1 MVEERRVRG
10 AIHVALLWS
19 LTASF
24 AFRTAAQLVR
34 RVSPV
39 RALPPFDAWQGSS
52 LSYPVLLAS
61 QSLILVLMCWLTHG
75 VSGRVRARRR
85 IGAALLALGGV
96 YFAAMSVRLVL
107 GLTILADVSWFAKPL
122 PALFH
127 LVLAGY
133 LLTLGHYHWQR
144 ADRGRGRAGR
154 EP

>member
-1 MVEERRVRG
+1 MVEEVRVRG

-19 LTASF
+19 LTALF
-24 AFRTAAQLVR
+24 AFRAAAQLVQ

-52 LSYPVLLAS
+52 LSYPVLLTS
-61 QSLILVLMCWLTHG
+61 QSLILVLMCWLTNG
-75 VSGRVRARRR
+75 VSGRVRANRR
-85 IGAALLALGGV
+85 IGVGLLALGSV
-96 YFAAMSVRLVL
+96 YFAAMSARLVL

-122 PALFH
+122 PAFFH

-144 ADRGRGRAGR
+144 DDRGRGRER
-154 EP
+154 PEP